1 MMQTLKFQIGLM
13 RFFGGVKPADQR
25 IHAVCAN
32 SSAPT
37 LTTFKFRNTQKTASF
52 IACVCSFLV
61 LNVARCRNITKVVK
75 CIVARVPVNMVYI
88 AGRPAA
94 SYIKPRQSVNV
105 IAPFVDTNNRVSFGF
120 SVPSNRPWN
129 NFTARF
135 NAPNKLPCFKIVVQQ
150 RTQLV
155 KCDFGISHA
164 ISLP

>member
-1 MMQTLKFQIGLM
+1 MMQTLKFQIGLV
-13 RFFGGVKPADQR
+13 RFFGGVKPTNQR
-25 IHAVCAN
+25 IYTVCAN

-37 LTTFKFRNTQKTASF
+37 FTTFKFRNTQKTASF
-52 IACVCSFLV
+52 IARVCSFLI
-61 LNVARCRNITKVVK
+61 LNVACCRNITKIVK
-75 CIVARVPVNMVYI
+75 RIVARIAVDMVYI
-88 AGRPAA
+88 ANRPAA

-135 NAPNKLPCFKIVVQQ
+135 NAPSKLPCFGIVVQQ

-155 KCDFGISHA
+155 KCDFGVSHA